1 MSVKVETLEKNMAKL
16 TIEVDAAEV
25 NKAITAAYNKQ
36 KNSISIPG
44 FRKGKVPQAMVEKMY
59 GPEVFYDEA
68 ANKLITDTYPAAFDE
83 SGLDIVSQPQIDI
96 VQLKKGENFIYTAE
110 VATKPEVELGKYKG
124 ITVSKVDT
132 EVSAEDVDKDIEAT
146 LARAARTVTK
156 DGAIVDGDIANIDFE
171 GSIDGVAFE
180 GGKGTSYDLTIGS
193 HSFIDTFEDQLVGK
207 KAGDD
212 VDVNV
217 TFPEDY
223 QAAELAGKPALFKV
237 HVNEVKGKEIPE
249 LDDEYVQDT
258 TEFTTVA
265 EYKKDVEEKLK
276 KSKEAEAKR
285 AKEDEAVAKLVE
297 DSKMDIP
304 EAMIDMQ
311 VNNMINDFAQNMAQQ
326 GLSLQQYMQF
336 TNQTMDDFKEQVR
349 PDALKRIQ
357 SSLVLEAVAKAEKI
371 EAEDKDVEDR
381 INDMAKMYGMEADK
395 LKEYMQEN
403 ETKQLKEDIKIQK
416 ALDLIMSSAKESKK

>member
-132 EVSAEDVDKDIEAT
+132 EVSAEDIDKDIEAT